1 MLAPGRR
8 QVNLVGTRK
17 REHGRKPDE
26 FYDVIETCSPG
37 PRLELFA
44 RGERKGWTAW
54 GNRAEEYEI
63 GWETYA
69 HNSRREDAHEW
80 AEAAE

>member
-1 MLAPGRR
+1 MSTG
-8 QVNLVGTRK
+8 GTRK
-17 REHGRKPDE
+17 REDSRKPDAC
-26 FYDVIETCSPG
+26 YDGSEACSPG

-44 RGERKGWTAW
+44 RGAREGWTAW
-54 GNRAEEYEI
+54 GNQADEYEI

-69 HNSRREDAHEW
+69 HNSRMVAGEW